1 MNPWELPVVVLT
13 LVTWLNAPS
22 PSLGDLARKEAL
34 RRQMVPKATHTLVTS
49 DLPPGEIG
57 PISIPVSTS
66 SPDTPPAGAGQPP
79 AAGADADKSKDEK
92 FWRDRMSQARQALD
106 EHAVA
111 VEAMQGRINSLTTDF
126 VNRDDPA
133 QKSVIAQERIKALAE
148 LERLK
153 KQVETDEQAIAT
165 IQKEAHRQGIPA
177 GWVR

>member
-57 PISIPVSTS
+57 PVSIPVSTS
-66 SPDTPPAGAGQPP
+66 SDAPPAGAAA

-92 FWRDRMSQARQALD
+92 YWRDRMTQARQALD
-106 EHAVA
+106 RDRML

-133 QKSVIAQERIKALAE
+133 QRAVVEQNKQKSLAE
-148 LERLK
+148 LDRLR
-153 KQVETDEQAIAT
+153 KQVVADQEAIAE
-165 IQKEAHRQGIPA
+165 IQKDAHRQGVPP
-177 GWVR
+177 GWIR

>member
-106 EHAVA
+106 RDRML

-133 QKSVIAQERIKALAE
+133 QRAVVEQNRQKALAE
-148 LERLK
+148 LDRLR
-153 KQVETDEQAIAT
+153 KQVVADQDAIAE
-165 IQKEAHRQGIPA
+165 IQKDAHRQGVPA
-177 GWVR
+177 GWIR